1 MNWSDIE
8 GKWEQIRDLV
18 KEKWAKL
25 TDSDLLEIHG
35 KGDQLKGKLRERYG
49 LTKVEIDSELNN
61 FISEQ
66 QDNGGN

>member
-1 MNWSDIE
+1 MNWSEIE
-8 GKWEQIRDLV
+8 GKWEEIKGLV

-25 TDSDLLEIHG
+25 TDSDLLEIRG

-49 LTKVEIDSELNN
+49 LTRIEIDSELNN

-66 QDNGGN
+66 QDSQGN